1 MIPTVRQAW
10 QAWQAWRIWRERWGT
25 YWLCVSPRRALAEVL
40 LVQAPFILW
49 ELLFALGDPT
59 RALSRATITIVVITG
74 PCCILWC
81 VFRMRQ
87 PALAWWRRLFLYGG
101 LGLMVAVAPTSI
113 FAILWNTAMQTYGVS
128 GIPPER
134 GIARFPL
141 IGVVLLSLF
150 AFTSAFVISRIGVR
164 LIVIWNRLRRRRLVW
179 SLTNAHLLVVILGAC
194 LLTGALLLANL
205 SLNPGSTLSLL
216 PILFFIFIM
225 TVVVLLVVLPPS
237 ALFSYLFAHRT
248 TRRLEA
254 LADATSALRA
264 GDYSVR
270 VPVVGENEVAQLQA
284 NFNAMAADLERAVRE
299 LKAERDNVATLLN
312 ARRELIAS
320 VSHELRTPV
329 ATLRGYLESTRTHWD
344 AVPPPTLRQ
353 DLLTMERETL
363 RLQALIDDLFTLARA
378 EVSRLETRREP
389 VDVSMVVRRVV
400 ETMAPLAWQSNR
412 VEVAASLPEVVPAAL
427 ADASRVE
434 QVLLNLIRNG
444 VRHTPP
450 GGIVAV
456 EASTEASA
464 DDGMVMLRVK
474 DTGEGIA
481 PEDLPHIWDR
491 FYRTRRTREQDSSGT
506 GLGLALVKE
515 LAEAMGGTV
524 GVESTL
530 GAGSCFIVR
539 LPRAASAAR
548 PAETPADS
556 SHAQMPSPVSLPS

>member
-1 MIPTVRQAW
+1 MIPMA
-10 QAWQAWRIWRERWGT
+10 WRERWSA
-25 YWLCVSPRRALAEVL
+25 YWLSVSPVRALAEALLIQIPVL
-40 LVQAPFILW
+40 LW
-49 ELLFALGDPT
+49 EFLFGANDPA
-59 RALSRATITIVVITG
+59 RSLSRATITVVVVTG

-81 VFRMRQ
+81 VFRIRRY
-87 PALAWWRRLFLYGG
+87 ALPWWQRLLLYWC
-101 LGLMVAVAPTSI
+101 LGLVLAITPTVALIALWG
-113 FAILWNTAMQTYGVS
+113 FAVQYTVGTPRA
-128 GIPPER
+128 GI
-134 GIARFPL
+134 GRFPV
-141 IGVVLLSLF
+141 IWVVAISLF
-150 AFTSAFVISRIGVR
+150 AFATAFVVSRVGVR
-164 LIVIWNRLRRRRLVW
+164 LIVIWNRIRRRRLVW

-194 LLTGALLLANL
+194 LLTAALVLTNFRLA
-205 SLNPGSTLSLL
+205 PGPALSLL

-225 TVVVLLVVLPPS
+225 TVVMLLVVLPPS

-248 TRRLEA
+248 TRRLEV
-254 LADATSALRA
+254 LADATGALRE

-270 VPVVGENEVAQLQA
+270 VPVEGEDEVAQVQI
-284 NFNAMAADLERAVRE
+284 NFNAMAADLERAVRD

-344 AVPPPTLRQ
+344 GTPPPTLPQ

-378 EVSRLETRREP
+378 EVGRLETRCEP
-389 VDVSMVVRRVV
+389 VDVGMVARRVV

-412 VEVAASLPEVVPAAL
+412 VEMVASLPDTLPPAMG
-427 ADASRVE
+427 DGSRVE
-434 QVLLNLIRNG
+434 QVLLNLMRNG

-456 EASTEASA
+456 EASASA
-464 DDGMVMLRVK
+464 GAVMLQVK

-491 FYRTRRTREQDSSGT
+491 FYRTRKSREQDSSGT

-515 LAEAMGGTV
+515 LMETMGGTV
-524 GVESTL
+524 AVESTL
-530 GAGSCFIVR
+530 GEGSCFTVR
-539 LPRAASAAR
+539 LPLATSQPR
-548 PAETPADS
+548 PAEAPADS
-556 SHAQMPSPVSLPS
+556 SHAHTAWPVSLPS